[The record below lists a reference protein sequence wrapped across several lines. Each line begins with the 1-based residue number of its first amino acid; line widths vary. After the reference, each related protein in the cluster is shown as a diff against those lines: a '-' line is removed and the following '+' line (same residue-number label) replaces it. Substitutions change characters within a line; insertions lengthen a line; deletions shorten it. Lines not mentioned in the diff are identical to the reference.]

1 MFTDFTPYSSIY
13 TVYELP
19 LQMSYMLNEV
29 NVFNFSREMTLLS
42 LFQMSYIYMQNL
54 RSNLLNTILI
64 ASKTFKLSTMKINLS
79 YQNINTK

>member
-42 LFQMSYIYMQNL
+42 LFQMSYMQNL
-54 RSNLLNTILI
+54 RNKLLSTILI